1 VAVGNG
7 CLLCGQGFLG
17 PFAKVKT
24 REAVRRETRDEDAT
38 RNPSWTNLRTPG
50 TLLGWTQSGIW
61 K

>member
-24 REAVRRETRDEDAT
+24 GEAVRRETRDEDAT
-38 RNPSWTNLRTPG
+38 RNPSWTNLR
-50 TLLGWTQSGIW
+50 
-61 K
+61 